1 METVLRINRD
11 YKDFRPA
18 IIGRDNCEPGHKF
31 GPYVRF
37 DYLIHFVLE
46 GKGTFINET
55 NTYHLSKG
63 QAFLIRP
70 GELCTYMA
78 DEKDPWHYAWV
89 HFDGALAKEFDKFPD
104 VFDIDKSFVKDFLLS
119 FDMDENI
126 EEYVTGMLFVLFSK
140 LLSPNSKKDFQSKIK
155 QYIDIN
161 YMDDITVEGMAN
173 LFNMN
178 RKYLSKIFKQQ
189 YNITIQQYLLEKRL
203 TEAQKFLDL
212 GYSVKQSAA
221 MSGYKDPF
229 NFSKSFKAYY
239 GVSPLEYKKLKSK
252 Q

>member
-1 METVLRINRD
+1 METVLHINRD

-18 IIGRDNCEPGHKF
+18 IIGRDDCAPGHKF

-37 DYLIHFVLE
+37 DYLIHFVIE
-46 GKGTFINET
+46 GCGTFINEN
-55 NTYHLSKG
+55 NTYKVSKG

-70 GELCTYMA
+70 GEFTTYMA
-78 DEKDPWHYAWV
+78 DDVTPWHYAWI
-89 HFDGALAKEFDKFPD
+89 HFDGSLAKEFDKFPD
-104 VFDIDKSFVKDFLLS
+104 VFDVDKSFLKDFLMA
-119 FDMDENI
+119 FDMENNI

-140 LLSPNSKKDFQSKIK
+140 LLSPNNKKDFPSKVK

-161 YMDDITVEGMAN
+161 YMDDINVEGIAK

-189 YNITIQQYLLEKRL
+189 YNITIQQYLVEKRL

-221 MSGYKDPF
+221 MVGYKDAF

-239 GVSPLEYKKLKSK
+239 GKSPSEYKSQKSK

>member
-18 IIGRDNCEPGHKF
+18 IIGRQDCKPGYKF

-37 DYLIHFVLE
+37 DYLIHFVID
-46 GKGTFINET
+46 GCGTFTNEKR
-55 NTYHLSKG
+55 TYKVSKG

-70 GELCTYMA
+70 GELCAYVA
-78 DEKDPWHYAWV
+78 DKNDPWRYAWI
-89 HFDGALAKEFDKFPD
+89 HFDGSLAKEFDKFPD
-104 VFDIDKSFVKDFLLS
+104 VFDVDKSFIKDFLLS
-119 FDMDENI
+119 FDMADNI

-140 LLSPNSKKDFQSKIK
+140 LLSPNNKKDFPSKVK

-161 YMDDITVEGMAN
+161 YMDDINVEGIAK
-173 LFNMN
+173 LFNIN

-189 YNITIQQYLLEKRL
+189 YGITIQHYLVEKRL
-203 TEAQKFLDL
+203 TEAQKFLCL

-221 MSGYKDPF
+221 MAGYKDTF
-229 NFSKSFKAYY
+229 NFSKSFKAYH
-239 GVSPLEYKKLKSK
+239 GRSPSEYKKNN
-252 Q
+252 